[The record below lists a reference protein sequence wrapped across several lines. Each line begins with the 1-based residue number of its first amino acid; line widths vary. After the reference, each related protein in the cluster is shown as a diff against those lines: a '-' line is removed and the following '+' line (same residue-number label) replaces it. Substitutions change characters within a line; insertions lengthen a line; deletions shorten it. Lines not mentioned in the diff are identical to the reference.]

1 MTLFL
6 SEGDVE
12 ALLDMKEVVE
22 VVEEAFRKEG
32 TGEAANSQRTRSR
45 GTASVLN
52 VMHANL
58 SYLGRSGLKAYAYSK
73 AGAKFIVA
81 LFDSADST
89 PLAIMGADAL
99 GRYRTGAA
107 SAVATKHLYRK
118 PSATLALFGTGKQAM
133 TQVMALGE
141 VTSLEEV
148 RVWSPNQR
156 NRADF
161 VARLAKGG
169 VRARE
174 CGTVREAL
182 EGAQIA
188 TAITSAKDPFITQDL
203 VGDVSH
209 VNLCGGN
216 VPAHSE
222 VAPGALRAFQTVV
235 VDDIPQAK
243 DEYGDLILA
252 ADAGSFSWD
261 SALELCDVVTGRA
274 AAKGRTLFK
283 SGGVA
288 LEDVALASALY
299 DKARSDPRYPGFS
312 FC

>member
-1 MTLFL
+1 MTIFL
-6 SEGDVE
+6 SEGDAE
-12 ALLDMKEVVE
+12 GLLDMREAVEVVE
-22 VVEEAFRKEG
+22 VAFREEG
-32 TGEAANSQRTRSR
+32 EGEATNSPRTRSR
-45 GTASVLN
+45 GPASVLN
-52 VMHANL
+52 VMHASL

-73 AGAKFIVA
+73 AGTKFVVA
-81 LFDSADST
+81 LFDSSDST

-107 SAVATKHLYRK
+107 SAVATKYLYRK
-118 PSATLALFGTGKQAM
+118 RSATLALLGTGKQAM
-133 TQVMALGE
+133 TQVTALGV

-156 NRADF
+156 NRAGF
-161 VARLAKGG
+161 VARLAKSG
-169 VRARE
+169 VRAKD
-174 CGTVREAL
+174 CGSARDAL

-188 TAITSAKDPFITQDL
+188 TAITSAKDPFLTQDL
-203 VGDVSH
+203 VGAVSH

-216 VPAHSE
+216 VPTHSE
-222 VAPGALRAFQTVV
+222 IAPGALGTFQTVV
-235 VDDIPQAK
+235 VDDVTQAK
-243 DEYGDLILA
+243 NEYGDLILA

-261 SALELCDVVTGRA
+261 SALKLCDVVTGKA
-274 AAKGRTLFK
+274 AARGRTLFK

-312 FC
+312 FG